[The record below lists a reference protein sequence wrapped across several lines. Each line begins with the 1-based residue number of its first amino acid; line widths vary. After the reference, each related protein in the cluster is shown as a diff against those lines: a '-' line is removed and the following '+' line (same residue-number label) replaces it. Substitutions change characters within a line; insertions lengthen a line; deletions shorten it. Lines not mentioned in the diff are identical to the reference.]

1 MFIIT
6 VTNIMNPFKIDKSI
20 FSFYSLAY
28 NSFTP
33 LESLEQNSNFII
45 STKAFPLNVNVGL
58 PNNMPINTGP
68 VQLYINTYQ
77 YVLIQVITN
86 YQIPINY
93 CLSINIPSSYII
105 QGSAYAVLSTVTNNF
120 LIYNYTLNRNILIL
134 LFTLYYYHEF
144 LYENNSLPLFDY
156 KNFDF

>member
-1 MFIIT
+1 
-6 VTNIMNPFKIDKSI
+6 MNPFKIDKSI

-33 LESLEQNSNFII
+33 LESLEQNTNFII

-77 YVLIQVITN
+77 YVVIQVITN

-120 LIYNYTLNRNILIL
+120 LIYNYTADTIYISNFGALPGGTVFSVSLKVKFLIQT
-134 LFTLYYYHEF
+134 F
-144 LYENNSLPLFDY
+144 SISAKID
-156 KNFDF
+156 

>member
-1 MFIIT
+1 
-6 VTNIMNPFKIDKSI
+6 
-20 FSFYSLAY
+20 
-28 NSFTP
+28 
-33 LESLEQNSNFII
+33 
-45 STKAFPLNVNVGL
+45 
-58 PNNMPINTGP
+58 MPINTGP

-120 LIYNYTLNRNILIL
+120 LIYNYTADTIYISNFGALPGGTVFSVSLKVKFLIQTFFISAKIDSISNINAVNP
-134 LFTLYYYHEF
+134 LYYGTST
-144 LYENNSLPLFDY
+144 LLTAQTPSSLMTSFTSSG
-156 KNFDF
+156 N